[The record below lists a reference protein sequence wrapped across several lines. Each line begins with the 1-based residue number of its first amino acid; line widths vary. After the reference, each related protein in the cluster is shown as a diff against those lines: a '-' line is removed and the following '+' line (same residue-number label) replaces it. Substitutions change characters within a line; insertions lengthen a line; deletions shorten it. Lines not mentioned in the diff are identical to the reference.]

1 MSKVYNRLTCVHFA
15 LFVYD
20 RISDYTSLEMSKNQS
35 NYINICKAARDN
47 LYASK
52 DSSYF
57 YHVYFSDIYLMLTAA
72 DVSMSPLCLLVRY
85 EKHAKWNR

>member
-1 MSKVYNRLTCVHFA
+1 MTCVHFA

-20 RISDYTSLEMSKNQS
+20 RISDA
-35 NYINICKAARDN
+35 NYIYEAARDN
-47 LYASK
+47 LHASK
-52 DSSYF
+52 DLSYF
-57 YHVYFSDIYLMLTAA
+57 YHIYSSDIYLMLTAT

>member
-1 MSKVYNRLTCVHFA
+1 MY
-15 LFVYD
+15 
-20 RISDYTSLEMSKNQS
+20 E
-35 NYINICKAARDN
+35 AARDN

-52 DSSYF
+52 DLSYF
-57 YHVYFSDIYLMLTAA
+57 YHIYSSDIYLMLTAT

>member
-1 MSKVYNRLTCVHFA
+1 MTCVHFA

-20 RISDYTSLEMSKNQS
+20 RISDANTHLWKGVK
-35 NYINICKAARDN
+35 INRIIYEAARDN

-52 DSSYF
+52 DLSYF
-57 YHVYFSDIYLMLTAA
+57 YHIYSSDIYLMLTAT

>member
-1 MSKVYNRLTCVHFA
+1 MNKVYNRLTCVHFA

-20 RISDYTSLEMSKNQS
+20 RISDANTQHWKGVK
-35 NYINICKAARDN
+35 INRMVN

-52 DSSYF
+52 DLSYF
-57 YHVYFSDIYLMLTAA
+57 YHIYSSDIYLMLTAT

-85 EKHAKWNR
+85 EKHAK

>member
-1 MSKVYNRLTCVHFA
+1 MNKVYNRLTCVHFA

-20 RISDYTSLEMSKNQS
+20 RISDATTHLWKWVRN
-35 NYINICKAARDN
+35 NRIICKAARDN
-47 LYASK
+47 IYASK
-52 DSSYF
+52 ELPYF
-57 YHVYFSDIYLMLTAA
+57 YHIYFSDIYLMLTAT